1 VTDFPRDRRSASDES
16 MPEGTPEGAND
27 RRFEELLRGLV
38 GAHAGAAR
46 FRATEL
52 EAERLLGDGLRIAD
66 AVRRAARR
74 GEASRP
80 DPADCAHLAR
90 IVERLNELTN
100 ATRTGAS
107 ALALREAW
115 LRGDL
120 ARTADLAC
128 ELFAGLDREW
138 SPPAHAYAALALRRR
153 MRGRSGSGGSDA
165 GEAAPAEALIH
176 PERLADEIASRIEA
190 GLAAEPG
197 GRVGARPPSRG
208 TASPAAE
215 AEEDLPEPL
224 VLAPSLAGCE
234 SEVAIRI
241 RSDAIAAPILRH
253 RASGELWIFT
263 TRLGGP
269 FEVAA
274 AREADDE
281 WWAASPLGYASYLT
295 ALAQALERKRI
306 AIVMLGA
313 EDGTRS

>member
-1 VTDFPRDRRSASDES
+1 
-16 MPEGTPEGAND
+16 MPEGAED
-27 RRFEELLRGLV
+27 RRFEELLEGLV

-46 FRATEL
+46 FRATEV

-90 IVERLNELTN
+90 IVERLNELAN
-100 ATRTGAS
+100 ATRTGAP

-115 LRGDL
+115 RQGDL

-128 ELFAGLDREW
+128 ELFGGLDRES
-138 SPPAHAYAALALRRR
+138 SPPAHAYAALSLRRR
-153 MRGRSGSGGSDA
+153 MRGRSVSGGGNA
-165 GEAAPAEALIH
+165 GETASAEALIH
-176 PERLADEIASRIEA
+176 PEGLADEIARRIEA
-190 GLAAEPG
+190 GLAAEPRG
-197 GRVGARPPSRG
+197 KVGALPASRG
-208 TASPAAE
+208 TASPAFQVAGE
-215 AEEDLPEPL
+215 ALPEPL
-224 VLAPSLAGCE
+224 ILAPALAGCE

-241 RSDAIAAPILRH
+241 RTDAIAAPILRH
-253 RASGELWIFT
+253 RASGELWIFA

-274 AREADDE
+274 ARQADDE

-295 ALAQALERKRI
+295 ALAQALGRKRI
-306 AIVMLGA
+306 ALVVLDA
-313 EDGTRS
+313 EDGTRG